1 MNDEIT
7 NLKKIIRYRSLYSGT
22 KETDIIYK
30 RIIIDKLENLNKEEL
45 LLLSSLFNEIS
56 DNVIFNLL
64 IKKSKPSI
72 KYQDLINKL
81 KNKIIILEF
90 KIQNLENDLEASTKR
105 NLILSDEI
113 KDKKISTLNNE

>member
-30 RIIIDKLENLNKEEL
+30 RIIIDKLNNLNKEEL

-56 DNVIFNLL
+56 DNVIFNFLT
-64 IKKSKPSI
+64 KKSKPSI

-81 KNKIIILEF
+81 I
-90 KIQNLENDLEASTKR
+90 
-105 NLILSDEI
+105 
-113 KDKKISTLNNE
+113 NET